1 MTTFGSTLGSTLG
14 SPGGNYN
21 ANKDI
26 EVASPPTDSISS
38 LSFSPVA
45 NYLVA
50 TSWDNQVRCY
60 EIQQNGQSAGKAAIS
75 HEQPPLC
82 SAWSADGTTVF
93 TGGPHH
99 CPITARLP
107 FMSTPSQVQRMSHC
121 TRKHHGNIEHPML
134 R

>member
-1 MTTFGSTLGSTLG
+1 MTAFGTTFGSTLT

-21 ANKDI
+21 ANKDF

-60 EIQQNGQSAGKAAIS
+60 EIQQNGQSSGKAAIS

-82 SAWSADGTTVF
+82 SAWSADGSLVF
-93 TGGPHH
+93 TGVLDAPTVLDDAYH
-99 CPITARLP
+99 CQGCSFPP
-107 FMSTPSQVQRMSHC
+107 PSHAF
-121 TRKHHGNIEHPML
+121 
-134 R
+134 